1 MKCNVKNDL
10 INLFCHLFHLSCQ
23 TVAEHLIAQHSAIKM
38 LHSRVKLILAY
49 IKAIE
54 NGSLPANSEI
64 LREAYALSQRLP
76 VIQSS
81 TFKEEYYTVK
91 WIWSIFDWFLLLNRI
106 LLNPKKLIF
115 IHSNRTTLVWSH
127 SWAHLPK
134 VATILITSWT
144 SSTYYMI
151 AKDVVVCEACFSKLN
166 FPPPDMFVC
175 ENNSNIRFYKFARF
189 DNLKTT

>member
-10 INLFCHLFHLSCQ
+10 INLFCHLYHFSCQ

-91 WIWSIFDWFLLLNRI
+91 
-106 LLNPKKLIF
+106 
-115 IHSNRTTLVWSH
+115 
-127 SWAHLPK
+127 
-134 VATILITSWT
+134 
-144 SSTYYMI
+144 
-151 AKDVVVCEACFSKLN
+151 
-166 FPPPDMFVC
+166 
-175 ENNSNIRFYKFARF
+175 
-189 DNLKTT
+189 